1 MVVSSSSENVPSP
14 GEIAMD
20 EDVDD
25 DVEDDDVGMDDDDV
39 GIDDDD
45 VDDSDLDDGE
55 DSSFTGGQPSALCQE
70 SGGTYDQLR

>member
-25 DVEDDDVGMDDDDV
+25 DVGMDDDDV

-45 VDDSDLDDGE
+45 VNDSDLDDGE

>member
-20 EDVDD
+20 EDV
-25 DVEDDDVGMDDDDV
+25 DDDVGMDDDDV

-70 SGGTYDQLR
+70 SGGTYDQIR

>member
-1 MVVSSSSENVPSP
+1 MVSSSSENVPSP

-20 EDVDD
+20 EDV
-25 DVEDDDVGMDDDDV
+25 DDDVGMDDDDV

>member
-25 DVEDDDVGMDDDDV
+25 DVGMDHDDV

>member
-25 DVEDDDVGMDDDDV
+25 DVGMDDDDI

>member
-25 DVEDDDVGMDDDDV
+25 DVGMDDDDV

-45 VDDSDLDDGE
+45 VDNSDLDDGE

>member
-20 EDVDD
+20 EDV
-25 DVEDDDVGMDDDDV
+25 DDDVGMDDDDV

-55 DSSFTGGQPSALCQE
+55 DSSFTDGQPSALCQE
-70 SGGTYDQLR
+70 SGGTYDQIR

>member
-1 MVVSSSSENVPSP
+1 MVVSSSGENVPSP

-25 DVEDDDVGMDDDDV
+25 DVDVGMDDDDV

>member
-1 MVVSSSSENVPSP
+1 
-14 GEIAMD
+14 MD
-20 EDVDD
+20 EDV
-25 DVEDDDVGMDDDDV
+25 DDDVGMDDDDV

-45 VDDSDLDDGE
+45 VDVSDLDDGE

>member
-25 DVEDDDVGMDDDDV
+25 DVGVDDDDV
-39 GIDDDD
+39 GIVDDD
-45 VDDSDLDDGE
+45 VDDCDLDDGE

>member
-20 EDVDD
+20 EDV
-25 DVEDDDVGMDDDDV
+25 DDDVGMDDDDV

>member
-1 MVVSSSSENVPSP
+1 
-14 GEIAMD
+14 MD
-20 EDVDD
+20 EDV
-25 DVEDDDVGMDDDDV
+25 DDDVGMDDDDV